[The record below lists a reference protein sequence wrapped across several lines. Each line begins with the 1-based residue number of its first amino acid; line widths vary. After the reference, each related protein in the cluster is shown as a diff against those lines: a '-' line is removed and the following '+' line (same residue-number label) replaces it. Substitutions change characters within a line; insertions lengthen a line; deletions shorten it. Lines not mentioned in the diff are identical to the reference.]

1 MVTAF
6 LYLSDVGFP
15 LLYYFLFRPTYL
27 LYMLFIS
34 ELNNDDETCILI
46 DGIVGLLHAGLPS

>member
-46 DGIVGLLHAGLPS
+46 DGIVLHAGLPS